1 MDLVTDIVNSLHL
14 RAIVQDTV
22 RASAPWGLR
31 FAPGAT
37 HNDAKHPGAKV
48 VSQHVVAH
56 FHMLEGGSC
65 WLILDGISR
74 NIRLSDG
81 DCFLIGPDISYALVD
96 NLNTR
101 ASDCHSLPRP
111 DANNTIVFGGGGT
124 VTSLVSGLLCFDTET
139 RKSSAAWIPPLT
151 VIRAE
156 QAHKLLLHQ
165 TIALLRSNLKEH
177 SPGIT
182 PVSKRLAEIL
192 VLQVLQS
199 DGARL
204 DTPLGTRPHSGKADP
219 KISAAIA
226 AIHRESHREWT
237 VAALSATAAMS
248 RSSFAVRFKQVVGQS
263 PLEYVAQW
271 RMDRAKQRLR
281 ESNLPL
287 MDVAQEAGY
296 ASQAAFNKAFKRH
309 LGESPGEYRR
319 KSTASSE

>member
-22 RASAPWGLR
+22 RASAPWGLK
-31 FAPGAT
+31 FTPGAT
-37 HNDAKHPGAKV
+37 GNDAKHPGAKV

-56 FHMLEGGSC
+56 FHMVEAGSC
-65 WLILDGISR
+65 WLILDGISD

-81 DCFLIGPDISYALVD
+81 DCFLIGPDMPYTVAD
-96 NLNTR
+96 HPKTR
-101 ASDCHSLPRP
+101 ARDCHSLPQP
-111 DANNTIVFGGGGT
+111 DANNTIVYGGGGA
-124 VTSLVSGLLCFDTET
+124 VTSVVSGFLCFDTET
-139 RKSSAAWIPPLT
+139 RKSSALWIPPLT

-165 TIALLRSNLKEH
+165 IIALLKSNLKENA
-177 SPGIT
+177 SGIT

-199 DGARL
+199 DSAGL
-204 DTPLGTRPHSGKADP
+204 DPPLGTRRLSGKADP
-219 KISAAIA
+219 KIAAAIA

-248 RSSFAVRFKQVVGQS
+248 RSSFTARFKQVVGQS

-271 RMDRAKQRLR
+271 RMERAKQRLR
-281 ESNLPL
+281 ESNLPF
-287 MDVAQEAGY
+287 MDIAREVGY

-319 KSTASSE
+319 KSTARSG